1 MKKDTFG
8 RIPQNFKGTKDF
20 DGLEAKKREYVVTRM
35 KEVFELF
42 GFEPLDTPAI
52 ELARILD
59 GKYGEDGQSKLFKLN
74 TGSDESLA
82 GLRYDHTV
90 PLARFMAMNPSLK
103 VLPYRRYAIGKV
115 WRNESVQAGRSR
127 EFTQCD
133 FDTVGSG
140 SLVVDAE
147 ILAINY
153 QILSNLGFP
162 AGSFSL
168 QFNDRRLL
176 NVMTE
181 FIGCAES
188 EKIEI
193 LRAWDKL
200 EKVGLTSTVEELSTK
215 GISPSVVT
223 GYEQLSQALLA
234 SENKLETLKQTLG
247 LTGEEALRMI
257 DDLRV
262 YAQSMGVPAD
272 TIAFNPLLARGL
284 DYYTGPIFETVIA
297 QSGIGSISG
306 GGRFDNLISVLGG
319 PDLRASGSSFGLER
333 VITVMGLMGIEIPVK
348 TAAPVFVTLFKLD
361 DLELLKYSFRVASAI
376 RLDGIPVEVY
386 NGANAKLGK
395 QIEIANRKKAQVVLI
410 MGDTELS
417 QQKVT
422 IKVLSNGEQFQVDLV
437 ELTSK
442 LQSLIS

>member
-1 MKKDTFG
+1 
-8 RIPQNFKGTKDF
+8 
-20 DGLEAKKREYVVTRM
+20 
-35 KEVFELF
+35 
-42 GFEPLDTPAI
+42 
-52 ELARILD
+52 
-59 GKYGEDGQSKLFKLN
+59 
-74 TGSDESLA
+74 
-82 GLRYDHTV
+82 
-90 PLARFMAMNPSLK
+90 
-103 VLPYRRYAIGKV
+103 
-115 WRNESVQAGRSR
+115 
-127 EFTQCD
+127 
-133 FDTVGSG
+133 
-140 SLVVDAE
+140 
-147 ILAINY
+147 
-153 QILSNLGFP
+153 
-162 AGSFSL
+162 
-168 QFNDRRLL
+168 
-176 NVMTE
+176 
-181 FIGCAES
+181 
-188 EKIEI
+188 
-193 LRAWDKL
+193 
-200 EKVGLTSTVEELSTK
+200 
-215 GISPSVVT
+215 
-223 GYEQLSQALLA
+223 
-234 SENKLETLKQTLG
+234 
-247 LTGEEALRMI
+247 MI